1 MNANKNSA
9 MGNTLSN
16 VNKNSAMGNTLSNVN
31 DTMTELNK
39 NVNKANSTLSTLGT
53 KIKNFGNSREN
64 LDISWNTIG
73 VITLLGLTYI
83 IASSVGIGIFAK
95 CDKFKGKKIQ
105 EDLNKLLIGTLG
117 VAIAIPFTLSMTKLF
132 SNETPVFML
141 VYAIMGII
149 GSSVALNWS
158 VNCEND
164 KKKSVTSI
172 ALSLTSFIV
181 MLLTGIFLIAPIG
194 KKLNVE

>member
-1 MNANKNSA
+1 MNDNKNSA
-9 MGNTLSN
+9 MGNAISN
-16 VNKNSAMGNTLSNVN
+16 VNE
-31 DTMTELNK
+31 TMNQLNK

-83 IASSVGIGIFAK
+83 VASSIGIGIFTK

-149 GSSVALNWS
+149 GSSIALNWS

-164 KKKSVTSI
+164 EKKSVTSI

-194 KKLNVE
+194 NRVKVE